1 MTFDDAWADAV
12 RRWCDPVFEAAD
24 CGFEW
29 NGSAHYKADD
39 GQSTSLLWE
48 AVPQRFA
55 ERYPDSGIVEQWG
68 GEEHWPPPCLDY
80 WIYVDPAAGT
90 AELSVEGWDHWPSPM
105 TLSGKGD
112 ADGRMLATRF
122 AEILKVSPP
131 AGPGS

>member
-12 RRWCDPVFEAAD
+12 RRWCDPVFDAAD

-29 NGSAHYKADD
+29 NGSAHDKADD

-68 GEEHWPPPCLDY
+68 GEEHGRHRASTTGSTSIRGPAPPSSPSRAG
-80 WIYVDPAAGT
+80 ITGPA
-90 AELSVEGWDHWPSPM
+90 
-105 TLSGKGD
+105 
-112 ADGRMLATRF
+112 R
-122 AEILKVSPP
+122 
-131 AGPGS
+131 